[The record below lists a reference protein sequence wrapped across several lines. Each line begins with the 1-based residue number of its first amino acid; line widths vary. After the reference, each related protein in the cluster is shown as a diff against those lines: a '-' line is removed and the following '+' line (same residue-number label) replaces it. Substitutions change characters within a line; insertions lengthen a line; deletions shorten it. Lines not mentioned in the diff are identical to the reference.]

1 MSAQDSSERTVLG
14 DAAAEVSSGSRTSS
28 GRSRTSSGRS
38 RTSSVRQAEERQEEE
53 EVFREAMESSDLF
66 GEVGWRRPPAILTL
80 QSEGHPDFTERS
92 TALGNRL
99 YTRMGRRNA
108 APGAMLQIWFLI
120 ASCIDPNKLSR
131 LDGMPFQLLA
141 TESQLSF
148 IELDHRN
155 SIWKKE
161 TKQLVGQL
169 ALWLT
174 PMPAE
179 DGGISSVFKLFEM
192 WVNVLNRTFIQTIER
207 MNKVEPF
214 ADSTGRGNSVL
225 IYEFINSYVDD
236 LEEAKERILTILNAQ
251 GETADPI
258 EILNMAKESMN
269 EKIGFDVHEFYRV
282 FNEAIGGMEFLTDDM
297 PPVFSRMEL
306 HKITIQHIESR
317 IGSAAMYELVP
328 QLVMYFLNRGEFGKD
343 WIRGFKLK
351 LEEVMRMSA
360 PPTDN
365 DVMTQIDFG
374 GVVCDLPTIKN
385 IITTATM
392 THLIVIDGA
401 VKISRVDQSEFYAY
415 GSAYR
420 RVLEDSSS
428 TRAERREMRDR
439 NPGHPG
445 ERYTAALF
453 GYPENIS
460 AGLLDLLK
468 PYYDNAEKVAR
479 LGARDFTSISRLYF
493 RRRERDPEATLTWA
507 DRYRENRRRRDAIR
521 RREQDDLDNQQRGS
535 TTFGTVIRRRNRL
548 GHGVIRPAHT
558 LKKKTKKGSKKK
570 TKMKRGKGHGH
581 GHGHGHGRGK
591 GRGQKKKQTHKHKHK
606 RNRQTRSWTADK
618 KAGLINLREI
628 VRNEEHERQMAMLR
642 DPNIRD
648 QTLNNIME
656 AIGPRRQEDPD
667 FQRDVINEFGHDI
680 RDADG
685 AKEILQSRIEQT
697 RQEIE
702 EGEERLQQ
710 ARTELENILSQNEG
724 RGKRSSAR
732 LTQRRRAEQTELEE
746 VIQTESKD
754 NERLREFLNE
764 YERRMETVRL
774 REAEIEINFI
784 LHMAPLLGIAI

>member
-1 MSAQDSSERTVLG
+1 MSAQDSSERMALAST
-14 DAAAEVSSGSRTSS
+14 GSRTSS
-28 GRSRTSSGRS
+28 RRS

-53 EVFREAMESSDLF
+53 EVFREAMENSDLF

-141 TESQLSF
+141 NESQHSF
-148 IELDHRN
+148 IKLDHRN

-161 TKQLVGQL
+161 TKQLVGEL

-192 WVNVLNRTFIQTIER
+192 WVKVLNRTFIQTIER

-269 EKIGFDVHEFYRV
+269 EKIGFDVHDFYRV
-282 FNEAIGGMEFLTDDM
+282 FNEAIGGMEYLTDDM

-351 LEEVMRMSA
+351 LEDVMRMSA
-360 PPTDN
+360 PSTD
-365 DVMTQIDFG
+365 DDLMTQIDFG

-428 TRAERREMRDR
+428 TRAERREMRRR

-445 ERYTAALF
+445 EEYTAALV

-460 AGLLDLLK
+460 AGLLDVLK

-493 RRRERDPEATLTWA
+493 RRRERDPDATLTWA

-521 RREQDDLDNQQRGS
+521 QRERDDLDNQQRGVS
-535 TTFGTVIRRRNRL
+535 TFGTVIRRRNRL
-548 GHGVIRPAHT
+548 GHGVIRPTHT
-558 LKKKTKKGSKKK
+558 LKKKTK
-570 TKMKRGKGHGH
+570 TKRGKG
-581 GHGHGHGRGK
+581 R
-591 GRGQKKKQTHKHKHK
+591 RQKKRLTHKKKQTHNKKQTHKHK
-606 RNRQTRSWTADK
+606 RQTRGR
-618 KAGLINLREI
+618 AGLINIRGIVAARERA
-628 VRNEEHERQMAMLR
+628 RNEERERQIALLTNS
-642 DPNIRD
+642 DTRD

-667 FQRDVINEFGHDI
+667 FQRDVINDFGHDI
-680 RDADG
+680 RDADD
-685 AKEILQSRIEQT
+685 AKEILLSSIEQT
-697 RQEIE
+697 RQHLEDS
-702 EGEERLQQ
+702 EERLEQS
-710 ARTELENILSQNEG
+710 RTELENVLSQNEG
-724 RGKRSSAR
+724 RGKRRSSR
-732 LTQRRRAEQTELEE
+732 LTERRRAEQTELEE
-746 VIQTESKD
+746 VIQNESRE
-754 NERLREFLNE
+754 NERLRENLNE
-764 YERRMETVRL
+764 YERRMRTVL
-774 REAEIEINFI
+774 QREAEIEIDFI